1 MASTAAP
8 EEATEH
14 PPIDRRVRAGVVD
27 EYPAQLAGTA
37 SALNHS
43 STIRVVMAATSGEEA
58 IARTDDVGL
67 DVLLIEPWM
76 RSGDGIACISELR
89 AAHPE
94 VTVVALSRMWDAEHV
109 AESLAAGAA
118 AHIPKTTPLDDL
130 AALIRQVLCGIAVHP
145 PTATAGHGT
154 SPLTAREREVLRLAS
169 KGMANS
175 EIARELFV
183 TEQTVKFHLSNVYR
197 KLGAS
202 NRTEASHRAVR
213 AGILG

>member
-8 EEATEH
+8 ERATEH

-27 EYPAQLAGTA
+27 EYPSQLAGTA
-37 SALNHS
+37 TALNHS
-43 STIRVVMAATSGEEA
+43 STIRVVMAAASGDEA
-58 IARTDDVGL
+58 LARAGEADL

-76 RSGDGIACISELR
+76 RTGDGIACISEFR
-89 AAHPE
+89 AVHPD
-94 VTVVALSRMWDAEHV
+94 VTVVALSRLWDAEHV
-109 AESLAAGAA
+109 AESLAAGAS

-130 AALIRQVLCGIAVHP
+130 GALIRQVLSGIAIHP
-145 PTATAGHGT
+145 PPTVAGTGK
-154 SPLTAREREVLRLAS
+154 SPLTSRERDVLRLAA

-175 EIARELFV
+175 DIAHELFV

>member
-8 EEATEH
+8 EAATEN
-14 PPIDRRVRAGVVD
+14 PPTDRRVRVVLVD

-43 STIRVVMAATSGEEA
+43 STIRVVMATASCHEACARAEEGA
-58 IARTDDVGL
+58 I

-76 RSGDGIACISELR
+76 RGGDGIACMSR
-89 AAHPE
+89 FRDAHPE
-94 VTVVALSRMWDAEHV
+94 VTVVALSRLWDAGHV

-118 AHIPKTTPLDDL
+118 AHIPKTTSLDDL
-130 AALIRQVLCGIAVHP
+130 AALIRQVLQGIAVHP
-145 PTATAGHGT
+145 PTTATGAGH
-154 SPLTAREREVLRLAS
+154 SPLTTREREVLRLAS
-169 KGMANS
+169 TGMANA

-197 KLGAS
+197 KLGAG
-202 NRTEASHRAVR
+202 NRTEASHRAVK